1 MGGGLSKQII
11 TVLQKGEGEGF
22 FQMITVLHR
31 GVPEN
36 GYSVRQILGYYIKNI
51 ISIDLANKNRL
62 LFYLI
67 EIVFWGICKN
77 DYIITWG
84 GG

>member
-1 MGGGLSKQII
+1 
-11 TVLQKGEGEGF
+11 
-22 FQMITVLHR
+22 MITVSHR

-62 LFYLI
+62 PEGTSLSSPIGNTFD
-67 EIVFWGICKN
+67 C
-77 DYIITWG
+77 
-84 GG
+84 